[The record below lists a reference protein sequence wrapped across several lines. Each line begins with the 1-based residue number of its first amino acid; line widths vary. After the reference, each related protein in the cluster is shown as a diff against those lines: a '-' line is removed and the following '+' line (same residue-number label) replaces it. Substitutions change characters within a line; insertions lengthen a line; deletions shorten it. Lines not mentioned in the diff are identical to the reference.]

1 MSHRHHTWHDIA
13 DLNENLTVF
22 LKLDEALERFLEGFA
37 FSSYEPY
44 KIRTDSGTLER
55 PSRAQISAAA
65 DSLGGSPKGFEV
77 WYLGPDRS
85 RSVNLEVVPFSALP
99 VQRIGCTLQVFGD
112 DENETNGRFDTLRN
126 RMEAEIKRLWP
137 KATAAAHVTAPPV
150 ETPPEATQVSAPS
163 PVATPPATLPGR
175 NRFWQRV
182 DGVLRHPTGAQIVGT
197 LVGAGV
203 LALIGV
209 LWKLY
214 FG

>member
-1 MSHRHHTWHDIA
+1 MSHRHHTWYDIA

-22 LKLDEALERFLEGFA
+22 LKLDEALERFLEDFA
-37 FSSYEPY
+37 FSSHEPY
-44 KIRTDSGTLER
+44 KISTDSGTLER

-65 DSLGGSPKGFEV
+65 DSLGGSPTGFEV

-85 RSVNLEVVPFSALP
+85 RSVDLAVVPFSAFP

-126 RMEAEIKRLWP
+126 RLEAEIKRLWP
-137 KATAAAHVTAPPV
+137 KATAAAHVTA
-150 ETPPEATQVSAPS
+150 AS

-175 NRFWQRV
+175 NGFWQRA
-182 DGVLRHPTGAQIVGT
+182 GAVLRHPTGATIVGT
-197 LVGAGV
+197 LVAAGV

>member
-1 MSHRHHTWHDIA
+1 MSHRHHTWYDIA

-37 FSSYEPY
+37 FSSHEPY
-44 KIRTDSGTLER
+44 KISTDSGTLER

-65 DSLGGSPKGFEV
+65 DSLGGSPRGFEV

-85 RSVNLEVVPFSALP
+85 RSVDLAVVPFSAFP

-126 RMEAEIKRLWP
+126 RLEAEIKRLWP
-137 KATAAAHVTAPPV
+137 KATAAALVT
-150 ETPPEATQVSAPS
+150 APS

-175 NRFWQRV
+175 NGFWQRV
-182 DGVLRHPTGAQIVGT
+182 GGVLRHPTGAHIVGT
-197 LVGAGV
+197 LVAAGV